1 MTGVRAVVAL
11 GGNAFNRPG
20 EPITQE
26 THLRNV
32 DVAAR
37 VVARIVQEG
46 HQVVVTHGNG
56 PQVGYLAEL
65 QKDNGTFRL
74 DALNAMTQGMLGYFI
89 VSALDRYLGR
99 GRAVAL
105 VTRVEVDC
113 DDPAFKNPT
122 KFIGP
127 LYSREQAEVLAQ
139 KYGWQIRQDP
149 RGGWRRVVASPT
161 PLKIV
166 EVEAVKRLLDA
177 GFIVV
182 AAGGGGI
189 PICGDRGVEGVI
201 DKDLASS
208 LLALELDADFFM
220 ILTDTDA
227 VYLNYRKPNQRRL
240 DKVRVEELERYFAEG
255 HFPPGSMGPK
265 VQAVINFVKKTRKRA
280 AIGALEEGYEVFSGI
295 KGTQVTP

>member
-127 LYSREQAEVLAQ
+127 LYSRKQAEVLAQ

>member
-127 LYSREQAEVLAQ
+127 LYSRKQAEVLAQ

-182 AAGGGGI
+182 AAGGGI

>member
-1 MTGVRAVVAL
+1 MAL

>member
-1 MTGVRAVVAL
+1 MAL

-127 LYSREQAEVLAQ
+127 LYSRKQAEVLAQ

-182 AAGGGGI
+182 AAGGGI

>member
-1 MTGVRAVVAL
+1 MAL

-127 LYSREQAEVLAQ
+127 LYSRKQAEVLAQ

>member
-1 MTGVRAVVAL
+1 VAL

>member
-89 VSALDRYLGR
+89 ISALDRYLGR

-127 LYSREQAEVLAQ
+127 LYSREQAEALAQ
-139 KYGWQIRQDP
+139 KYGWQIKQDP

-166 EVEAVKRLLDA
+166 EVDAVKRLLGA

-240 DKVRVEELERYFAEG
+240 DKVRVEELEMYFAEG

-265 VQAVINFVKKTRKRA
+265 VQAVINFVKKTGKRA